1 MNVKYAGFWVR
12 FLASFLDLVVWCLV
26 FFPTTYIVK
35 GTWLMSKEDHLW
47 GIFDPL
53 CGIFLGIIFL
63 YWIVLEAF
71 FGGTVGKLILGLR
84 VTNDEFSKISFEQ
97 SILRNG
103 FRMIDGLPFLNL
115 LGIFSIV
122 LSKEKQR
129 IGDKIAKT
137 YVVFKNSL

>member
-12 FLASFLDLVVWCLV
+12 FFASLLDLIVWCMF
-26 FFPTTYIVK
+26 FFPITYIVK
-35 GTWLMSKEDHLW
+35 GTWLMTKEDHLW

-71 FGGTVGKLILGLR
+71 LGGTVGKLILGLR
-84 VTNDEFSKISFEQ
+84 VTNDEYGKITLAQSF
-97 SILRNG
+97 LRNAC
-103 FRMIDGLPFLNL
+103 RMIDGLPFLNL
-115 LGIFSIV
+115 LGIFSII

-129 IGDKIAKT
+129 IGDRIART
-137 YVVFKNSL
+137 YVVYKKTI

>member
-1 MNVKYAGFWVR
+1 MNVKFAGFWIR
-12 FLASFLDLVVWCLV
+12 AFASLLDLIIWCIF

-35 GTWLMSKEDHLW
+35 GTWLMTKEDHLW

-53 CGIFLGIIFL
+53 CGMFLGIIFL
-63 YWIVLEAF
+63 YWIVLETF
-71 FGGTVGKLILGLR
+71 LGGTVGKLLLGLR

-103 FRMIDGLPFLNL
+103 IRLIDGLPCFNL
-115 LGIFSIV
+115 LGIFSII

-129 IGDKIAKT
+129 IGDKVAKT
-137 YVVFKNSL
+137 FVVYKNSL